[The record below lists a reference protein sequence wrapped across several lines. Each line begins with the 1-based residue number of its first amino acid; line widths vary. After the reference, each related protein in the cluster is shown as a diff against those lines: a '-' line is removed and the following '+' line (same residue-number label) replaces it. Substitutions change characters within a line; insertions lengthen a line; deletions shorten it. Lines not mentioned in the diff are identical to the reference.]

1 MAAPKLLIASNQKAL
16 KPLSRPD
23 GLLADLGFKIIRAR
37 SASEA
42 ISKFIKERAE
52 VAIIDYE
59 LPRSGGVKVAS
70 EILLMSPSTKI
81 IMSIRKHDV
90 IDPETEAIGIDVF
103 LPRTRQKKRMLESIF
118 ALYGLKRSLAIIAR

>member
-1 MAAPKLLIASNQKAL
+1 MAAPKLLIASYQKAL

-23 GLLADLGFKIIRAR
+23 GLLADLGFKIINAR
-37 SASEA
+37 SAEEA

-103 LPRTRQKKRMLESIF
+103 LSRTRQKKRMLESIF
-118 ALYGLKRSLAIIAR
+118 AL